1 MSHKWLSG
9 LISARV
15 MALAKTIFNY
25 FEMVPVSL
33 KRELYFL
40 ALEQDE
46 NRLIENRMD
55 WDSFL

>member
-9 LISARV
+9 LISALV
-15 MALAKTIFNY
+15 MALAKTTFDY
-25 FEMVPVSL
+25 FEMVSVSL
-33 KRELYFL
+33 ERKLYFS

-55 WDSFL
+55 WDSSL